1 MLPFCCRDG
10 GSNPPVLF
18 RLDRSGEADPQPTR
32 GAGRLRAVAG
42 RVPALLWN
50 VDENLAFR
58 TPLEGLGDFGLEI
71 AAPPGGSILDFFGQG
86 DPLVGPGT
94 AHRLAL
100 QGESV
105 SFEMELGG
113 RFFRGYVEPQRNAAG
128 KLIGAVGVALDA
140 TGERAALHSLQRS
153 EETLALAQS
162 AAHLGSWAH
171 DLIGGEYSWSRE
183 MFALCGL
190 DPNAVE
196 ASPELLWRHV
206 HPDDRLALEAAIE
219 VARES
224 RRSFALD
231 TRLIRADG
239 TERWVQ
245 HRGKFWYDG
254 QFAARVVGTVLD
266 ITARKRAEENL
277 AYQASFDPLTDLPN
291 RKLLADRLQQAV
303 LQAQHNGAMMA
314 VLYVDLDRFK
324 AINDSLGHSVGDDFL
339 RAVALRLLGA
349 VRETDTVARLGGDE
363 FVIVLPEI
371 EAADEAARVAE
382 RVVGSLEQPFVLGT
396 RELYCSASIGISV
409 FPDDGDTPD
418 LLVRN
423 ADAAL
428 YRAKHAGRGS
438 FHFFTAATHTRALD
452 RLELEHKLRRA
463 LERDEFTLYY
473 QPIVDRFERTV
484 TVEALLR
491 WQHPELGTIAPDRFI
506 PLCEE
511 VGLIVPLGRWVMFHA
526 IAQLRAWRAAGLR
539 PMRLAL
545 NISPRQAIDPD
556 LVEDV
561 RAGLALLDG
570 SPDLLELEITESIL
584 LSDVANAR
592 RTIAEI
598 KALGVRLSL
607 DDFGT
612 GYSAL
617 AYLKHLPVDTLKIDR
632 AFVRDLPGD
641 RGDAAIVSA
650 VVALGHAMDIEVV
663 AEGVETAEQ
672 AMLLRRLGCDALQGF
687 HFSRPLPAERL
698 EAVLRAWNGASLV

>member
-1 MLPFCCRDG
+1 MFPTLDG
-10 GSNPPVLF
+10 FDDAHP
-18 RLDRSGEADPQPTR
+18 RTR
-32 GAGRLRAVAG
+32 GESRLRAVAG
-42 RVPALLWN
+42 RIPALLWT
-50 VDENLAFR
+50 VDENLVFR
-58 TPLEGLGDFGLEI
+58 SALEGLSHFGLEI
-71 AAPPGGSILDFFGQG
+71 AAQPGASVSDFFGRCDSPG
-86 DPLVGPGT
+86 GPLA

-105 SFEMELGG
+105 TFETELAG
-113 RFFRGYVEPQRNAAG
+113 RFFRGYVEPQRDAAG
-128 KLIGAVGVALDA
+128 VLVGAVGLALDA
-140 TGERAALHSLQRS
+140 TSERTALHSLQRS
-153 EETLALAQS
+153 EEMLALAQS

-171 DLIGGEYSWSRE
+171 DLTGGEYGWSRE
-183 MFALCGL
+183 MYALCGL
-190 DPNAVE
+190 EENAVE
-196 ASPELLWRHV
+196 ATPELLWRHV
-206 HPDDRLALEAAIE
+206 HADDRLALEAAIE

-231 TRLIRADG
+231 TRLIRDDG
-239 TERWVQ
+239 AERWVQ
-245 HRGKFWYDG
+245 HRGKFWYEG
-254 QFAARVVGTVLD
+254 MTPARVVGTMLD

-277 AYQASFDPLTDLPN
+277 AYQANFDPLTDLPN
-291 RKLLADRLQQAV
+291 RKLLADRLQQAL
-303 LQAQHNGAMMA
+303 LQAQHNGALMA

-324 AINDSLGHSVGDDFL
+324 TINDSLGHSVGDDFL
-339 RAVALRLLGA
+339 RAVASRLVGA

-363 FVIVLPEI
+363 FVIVLPEVD
-371 EAADEAARVAE
+371 APDEAARVAE
-382 RVVGSLEQPFVLGT
+382 RVVASLTQPFLLDA

-428 YRAKHAGRGS
+428 YRAKSSGRGS
-438 FHFFTAATHTRALD
+438 FHFYTASTHTRALD
-452 RLELEHKLRRA
+452 RLDLEHKLRRA

-473 QPIVDRFERTV
+473 QPIVNRFERTIA
-484 TVEALLR
+484 VEALLR
-491 WQHPELGTIAPDRFI
+491 WQHPDLGLISPDRFI

-511 VGLIVPLGRWVMFHA
+511 VGLIVPLGRWAMYRA

-539 PMRLAL
+539 SMRLAL

-556 LVEDV
+556 LVGDV
-561 RAGLALLDG
+561 SAGLALLDG
-570 SPDLLELEITESIL
+570 PPETLELEITESLL

-592 RTIAEI
+592 RTIAEL

-617 AYLKHLPVDTLKIDR
+617 AYLKRLPVDTLKIDR

-687 HFSRPLPAERL
+687 YFSRPLPAERM
-698 EAVLRAWNGASLV
+698 EAVLRAWDGASLV